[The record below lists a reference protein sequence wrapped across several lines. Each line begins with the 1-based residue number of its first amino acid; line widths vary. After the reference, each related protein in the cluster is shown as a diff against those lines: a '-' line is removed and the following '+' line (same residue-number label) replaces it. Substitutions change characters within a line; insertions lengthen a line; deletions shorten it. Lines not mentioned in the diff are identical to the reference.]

1 MRIATFNMENLG
13 SRLDRPDDF
22 QYRMSILRPQMER
35 LEADILC
42 LQEVNATREQA
53 GAARRLVALD
63 RLLEGTDYDAF
74 YRVSSRHPATGA
86 PAEHHNLVI
95 LSRWPIADSDQFHH
109 DLVRPPVHVYAT
121 ADPKRAGAPAITFD
135 RPILY
140 GRIAPPGLPDLHVL
154 NVHFKAPLAASIPG
168 QKLDPLSWKSTGA
181 WAEGFYLAGLKRA
194 GQALEARLVVDR
206 LLDADP
212 QAHILV
218 AGDFNAGERE
228 VPVRI
233 IAADLEDTGNGR
245 LADRML
251 VPLSHGLSESRR
263 YTVVHRGRK
272 VMLDHLFASRPL
284 VARFQSIEIHNE
296 ALGDELVGYST
307 IGDSP
312 ESYHAPVVARF
323 RPAQTAPASGADT
336 GP

>member
-1 MRIATFNMENLG
+1 MRIATFNLENLG

-22 QYRMSILRPQMER
+22 QYRMSILRPQVER
-35 LEADILC
+35 LDADILC
-42 LQEVNATREQA
+42 LQEVNATRTEPR
-53 GAARRLVALD
+53 AARRLVALD
-63 RLLEGTDYDAF
+63 RLLEGTDYEGF
-74 YRVSSRHPATGA
+74 HRVSSRHPATDA

-95 LSRWPIADSDQFHH
+95 LSRWPIADTKQFHH
-109 DLVRPPVHVYAT
+109 DLVCPSVHVYAT
-121 ADPKRAGAPAITFD
+121 ADPMRSGAPAIMFD

-140 GRIAPPGLPDLHVL
+140 GRIAPPGLPDLHIL

-212 QAHILV
+212 RAHILV

-251 VPLSHGLSESRR
+251 VPLSHSLSESRR

-272 VMLDHLFASRPL
+272 VMLDHLFASRSL
-284 VARFQSIEIHNE
+284 VSRFQAIEIHNE

-307 IGDSP
+307 VGDSP

-323 RPAQTAPASGADT
+323 RPAPASGADT
-336 GP
+336 AP